1 MRVALVHDWLVT
13 YGGSEKVLEQI
24 AECFPDADIFSLV
37 NFMPGHAFLDGRR
50 VSTSFIQKLPF
61 AKRRYR
67 GYLPLFPLAIEQFDL
82 SGYDLVV
89 SSSHAVAKGVLLGP
103 DQLHVSYVHSPIRY
117 AWDLQHQYLNE
128 SGLAKGPRSLL
139 ARAVLHYLRIWDVR
153 SANGVDRFVV
163 NSRFIGRRVERAY
176 RRESVVV
183 HPPVDVE
190 AFEPC
195 ARKEAF
201 YVTVS
206 RMVPYKRMDLIVAAF
221 AGMPERRLIVIGDGP
236 DMGKVRAR
244 AGPNVT
250 ILGHQPFA
258 VLKDH
263 LQRARAFV
271 FAAEEDFGISV
282 VEAQACGTPV
292 IAFGK
297 GGACETVI
305 DETQPHPT
313 GLFFATQTVEAIQEA
328 VARFEANLGRFSPVS
343 CRLNAERFSTAEFRR
358 GLLTAIV
365 DATEGREQVGGIRA
379 IRTAL
384 TQLQRADQEADREAD
399 LQADA
404 QAAPAALKIG

>member
-1 MRVALVHDWLVT
+1 VLV
-13 YGGSEKVLEQI
+13 
-24 AECFPDADIFSLV
+24 
-37 NFMPGHAFLDGRR
+37 
-50 VSTSFIQKLPF
+50 
-61 AKRRYR
+61 
-67 GYLPLFPLAIEQFDL
+67 
-82 SGYDLVV
+82 
-89 SSSHAVAKGVLLGP
+89 GP
-103 DQLHVSYVHSPIRY
+103 DQLHVSYIHSPIRY

-128 SGLAKGPRSLL
+128 SGLTKGLRAFL

-153 SANGVDRFVV
+153 TANGVDTFIV

-176 RRESVVV
+176 RRDSVVV

-195 ARKEAF
+195 SRKEAF

-206 RMVPYKRMDLIVAAF
+206 RMVPYKRMDLIVEAF
-221 AGMPERRLIVIGDGP
+221 AAMPDRRLVVIGDGP
-236 DMGKVRAR
+236 DMAKVRAK

-263 LQRARAFV
+263 LQRARAFL

-313 GLFFATQTVEAIQEA
+313 GLFFEAQTVESIQAA
-328 VARFEANLGRFSPVS
+328 VGRFEANLGRFSPVS
-343 CRLNAERFSTAEFRR
+343 CRLNAERFSKAEFRR
-358 GLLTAIV
+358 GLLTAV
-365 DATEGREQVGGIRA
+365 LGAAESRPSLPAARKIRA
-379 IRTAL
+379 AL
-384 TQLQRADQEADREAD
+384 RDALRAPEASGSQQAD
-399 LQADA
+399 L
-404 QAAPAALKIG
+404 ALKID

>member
-1 MRVALVHDWLVT
+1 MKVALIQDWLVT

-24 AECFPDADIFSLV
+24 LECFPDADLFSLV
-37 NFMPGHAFLDGRR
+37 NFMPEHPFLAGRT
-50 VSTSFIQKLPF
+50 VKTSFIQTLPF

-82 SGYDLVV
+82 SGYDLII
-89 SSSHAVAKGVLLGP
+89 SSSHAVAKGVLVGP
-103 DQLHVSYVHSPIRY
+103 DQLHVSYIHSPIRY

-128 SGLAKGPRSLL
+128 SGLTKGVRAFL
-139 ARAVLHYLRIWDVR
+139 ARAVLHYLRLWDVR
-153 SANGVDRFVV
+153 TANGVDAFIV

-176 RRESVVV
+176 RRESDVV
-183 HPPVDVE
+183 HPPVDVD

-195 ARKEAF
+195 SNKDAF

-206 RMVPYKRMDLIVAAF
+206 RMVPYKRMDLIVEAF
-221 AGMPERRLIVIGDGP
+221 AAMPERQLIVIGDGP
-236 DMGKVRAR
+236 DMEKVRAK

-313 GLFFATQTVEAIQEA
+313 GLFFEAQTVASIQAA
-328 VARFEANLGRFSPVS
+328 VGRFEANIARFSPLN
-343 CRLNAERFSTAEFRR
+343 CRLNAERFSKAQFRR
-358 GLLTAIV
+358 GLLTAV
-365 DATEGREQVGGIRA
+365 LGATESRQSLPSVRRIRA
-379 IRTAL
+379 AL
-384 TQLQRADQEADREAD
+384 LDALRAPEAAGPH
-399 LQADA
+399 
-404 QAAPAALKIG
+404 PAGVALNVD